1 MNKQENLDKMIVK
14 YAHSSKMEINSLPKK
29 SVFNLNHTRK
39 PIKVKVLIFSGI
51 KISIFLFKLR
61 PVSDHNHLSRS

>member
-29 SVFNLNHTRK
+29 KSVFNLNHTSK
-39 PIKVKVLIFSGI
+39 PIKVKF
-51 KISIFLFKLR
+51 
-61 PVSDHNHLSRS
+61 

>member
-29 SVFNLNHTRK
+29 KKSVFNLNHTSK
-39 PIKVKVLIFSGI
+39 PIKVKF
-51 KISIFLFKLR
+51 
-61 PVSDHNHLSRS
+61 

>member
-29 SVFNLNHTRK
+29 KKVF
-39 PIKVKVLIFSGI
+39 LI
-51 KISIFLFKLR
+51 
-61 PVSDHNHLSRS
+61 